1 MAIEQIR
8 ESSAFAKNNAEP
20 LSDSV
25 GANIAKELKGT
36 ETNEAVEKAELTPLK
51 RTMEEVAKK
60 EQEDAKA
67 AEKEESQKSIADVIE
82 FLNSEM
88 PMVKTSLIFEFDEL
102 NEPPIVK
109 VVDKDN
115 GETIREIP
123 PKYLKEVSDSLQ
135 DVANSLS
142 NSGILFDKK
151 A

>member
-1 MAIEQIR
+1 MAIEQVR
-8 ESSAFAKNNAEP
+8 ESSVFAKTNAEP
-20 LSDSV
+20 LSGSV
-25 GANIAKELKGT
+25 GANIAKELKET
-36 ETNEAVEKAELTPLK
+36 ETNEAVDKADFSSLKTILEEEK
-51 RTMEEVAKK
+51 VKK
-60 EQEDAKA
+60 EDAKE
-67 AEKEESQKSIADVIE
+67 AEQEQQSITEVLE

-109 VVDKDN
+109 VIDKDN

-142 NSGILFDKK
+142 NSGVLFDKK

>member
-1 MAIEQIR
+1 MAIEQVR
-8 ESSAFAKNNAEP
+8 ESSVFAKTNAEP
-20 LSDSV
+20 LSGSV
-25 GANIAKELKGT
+25 GANIAKELKET
-36 ETNEAVEKAELTPLK
+36 ETNEAVDKANFSSLKSILEEEK
-51 RTMEEVAKK
+51 VKK
-60 EQEDAKA
+60 EDAKE
-67 AEKEESQKSIADVIE
+67 AEQEQQSITEVLE

-109 VVDKDN
+109 VIDKDN

-142 NSGILFDKK
+142 NSGVLFDKK

>member
-1 MAIEQIR
+1 MAIEQLR
-8 ESSAFAKNNAEP
+8 ESSVFAKTNAEP

-25 GANIAKELKGT
+25 GANIAKELKET
-36 ETNEAVEKAELTPLK
+36 ETNEAVDKVELKPLSDFQAQEEMKKAEQNASDD
-51 RTMEEVAKK
+51 V
-60 EQEDAKA
+60 D
-67 AEKEESQKSIADVIE
+67 SQQSIADVIE

-88 PMVKTSLIFEFDEL
+88 PMVKTSLVFEFDEL

-109 VVDKDN
+109 VIDKDN

-123 PKYLKEVSDSLQ
+123 PKYLKEVTSSLQ
-135 DVANSLS
+135 DVANNLS

>member
-1 MAIEQIR
+1 MAIEQLR
-8 ESSAFAKNNAEP
+8 ESSVFAKTNAEP

-25 GANIAKELKGT
+25 GANIAKELKET
-36 ETNEAVEKAELTPLK
+36 ETNEAVDKAELKPLSDFQAQEEMEKAEQN
-51 RTMEEVAKK
+51 AS
-60 EQEDAKA
+60 
-67 AEKEESQKSIADVIE
+67 EKEVEEQSIADVIE

-88 PMVKTSLIFEFDEL
+88 PMVKTSLVFEFDEL

-109 VVDKDN
+109 VIDKDN

-123 PKYLKEVSDSLQ
+123 PKYLKEVTSSLQ
-135 DVANSLS
+135 DVANNLS

>member
-8 ESSAFAKNNAEP
+8 ESSAFAKTNAEP
-20 LSDSV
+20 LSSSV
-25 GANIAKELKGT
+25 GANIAKDLKET
-36 ETNEAVEKAELTPLK
+36 ETNEAVDKAEFTSIQARL
-51 RTMEEVAKK
+51 
-60 EQEDAKA
+60 EQEQV
-67 AEKEESQKSIADVIE
+67 EKEESKEVEQQSISDVIK

-109 VVDKDN
+109 VIDKDN

-142 NSGILFDKK
+142 NSGVLFDNK

>member
-1 MAIEQIR
+1 MAIEQVR
-8 ESSAFAKNNAEP
+8 ESSVFAKTNAEP
-20 LSDSV
+20 LSGSV
-25 GANIAKELKGT
+25 GANIAKELKET
-36 ETNEAVEKAELTPLK
+36 ETNEAVDKADFNSLKANLEKEKAEK
-51 RTMEEVAKK
+51 EKK
-60 EQEDAKA
+60 EAEDKP
-67 AEKEESQKSIADVIE
+67 QSITEVIE

-109 VVDKDN
+109 VIDKDN

-123 PKYLKEVSDSLQ
+123 PSYLKDVSESLQ

-142 NSGILFDKK
+142 NSGVLFDEK

>member
-1 MAIEQIR
+1 MAIEQLR
-8 ESSAFAKNNAEP
+8 ESSVFAKTNAEP

-25 GANIAKELKGT
+25 GANIAKELKET
-36 ETNEAVEKAELTPLK
+36 ETNEAVDKAELKPLSDFQAQ
-51 RTMEEVAKK
+51 EEAKK
-60 EQEDAKA
+60 AEQNAS
-67 AEKEESQKSIADVIE
+67 EKEVEEQSIADVIE

-88 PMVKTSLIFEFDEL
+88 PMVKTSLVFEFDEL

-109 VVDKDN
+109 VIDKDN

-123 PKYLKEVSDSLQ
+123 PKYLKEVTSSLQ
-135 DVANSLS
+135 DVANNLS

>member
-1 MAIEQIR
+1 MAIEQVR
-8 ESSAFAKNNAEP
+8 ESSVFAKTNAEP
-20 LSDSV
+20 LSGSV
-25 GANIAKELKGT
+25 GANIAKELKET
-36 ETNEAVEKAELTPLK
+36 ETNEAVDKANFSSLKTILEEEK
-51 RTMEEVAKK
+51 VKK
-60 EQEDAKA
+60 EDAKE
-67 AEKEESQKSIADVIE
+67 AEQEQQSITEVLE

-109 VVDKDN
+109 VIDKDN

-142 NSGILFDKK
+142 NSGVLFDKK